1 MMQNQRLQQIDTY
14 IYQPEEIKNFRLDEA
29 VNEHPLKRRPI
40 NLRSRLAYREILI
53 NTKATTKYILPGSM
67 VVFNYPNP
75 KFAEDLEWYDKTP
88 HVIMFGLT
96 KDKKNNII
104 SCSSMNQSI
113 KLTDTSIGQY
123 LRDYVRSIR

>member
-1 MMQNQRLQQIDTY
+1 MPTQNQRLQQIDTY

-96 KDKKNNII
+96 KDKKNNIRE
-104 SCSSMNQSI
+104 
-113 KLTDTSIGQY
+113 IGLNLY
-123 LRDYVRSIR
+123 